1 MVRLPS
7 HARIDSLMS
16 WVAAAKSWESKTPF
30 GLAGSKLVEQVYST
44 DAIALLD
51 NADGL
56 YETPCV
62 FAIVFAAITRTPGA
76 SRGLEL
82 GTRGRSGAH
91 TLLSW
96 DVALL
101 KRHL

>member
-1 MVRLPS
+1 VVRLPS

-62 FAIVFAAITRTPGA
+62 FAIVFAAAT
-76 SRGLEL
+76 
-82 GTRGRSGAH
+82 
-91 TLLSW
+91 
-96 DVALL
+96 
-101 KRHL
+101 